1 MSGSSLKNNIELKYQ
16 ISLAKDLSWKEYK
29 MPDGFYIGPL
39 KIYFY
44 GIIIMLGVLA
54 AVAVSVKE
62 AKRRGLDSEIVWDMV
77 PWLLI
82 MGIIGAR
89 LWHVFTPSRSMG
101 VGPEYYFSHP
111 LEILNTRQGGL
122 GIPGAVIGG
131 VIALLIYTKRKK
143 LSFLTWV
150 DIIAPGLAL
159 AQSIGRWGNFFNQE
173 LYGPPT
179 TLPWAI
185 YIDPAHRL
193 PGYENFSFFHP
204 MFLYE
209 SLWSLFNFFFL
220 LYMGRKYESKLKP
233 GDIFWIYLIVYPV
246 GRFFLEFIRL
256 DPSLVDGINA
266 NQITMIIAAS
276 FGILMLI
283 LNRVRKPKP
292 EEDEKIIPT

>member
-1 MSGSSLKNNIELKYQ
+1 
-16 ISLAKDLSWKEYK
+16 
-29 MPDGFYIGPL
+29 MPDGFNIGPL

-44 GIIIMLGVLA
+44 GIIIMVGVLA
-54 AVAVSVKE
+54 AVAIAVRE

-89 LWHVFTPSRSMG
+89 LWHVFTPSKSMG

-131 VIALLIYTKRKK
+131 VIALIFYTRRKK
-143 LSFLTWV
+143 LSFLEWA

-159 AQSIGRWGNFFNQE
+159 AQAIGRWGNFFNQE
-173 LYGPPT
+173 LYGPPS

-185 YIDPAHRL
+185 FIDKAHRL
-193 PGYENFSFFHP
+193 PGYEDFSTFHP

-209 SLWSLFNFFFL
+209 SLWSIFNFFLLLFL
-220 LYMGRKYESKLKP
+220 GRTYESKSKP
-233 GDIFWIYLIVYPV
+233 GDLFWVYLIVYSV
-246 GRFFLEFIRL
+246 GRFMLEFIRL
-256 DPSLVDGINA
+256 DPSLVGGINA
-266 NQITMIIAAS
+266 NQITMAVVEV
-276 FGILMLI
+276 FGIAMLFF
-283 LNRVRKPKP
+283 NHVRKTKP
-292 EEDEKIIPT
+292 ADEEKIIPS

>member
-1 MSGSSLKNNIELKYQ
+1 MELLLCWGFWQPLQ
-16 ISLAKDLSWKEYK
+16 ISVR
-29 MPDGFYIGPL
+29 G
-39 KIYFY
+39 
-44 GIIIMLGVLA
+44 
-54 AVAVSVKE
+54 

-159 AQSIGRWGNFFNQE
+159 GAGN
-173 LYGPPT
+173 
-179 TLPWAI
+179 W
-185 YIDPAHRL
+185 
-193 PGYENFSFFHP
+193 
-204 MFLYE
+204 
-209 SLWSLFNFFFL
+209 
-220 LYMGRKYESKLKP
+220 
-233 GDIFWIYLIVYPV
+233 PV
-246 GRFFLEFIRL
+246 G
-256 DPSLVDGINA
+256 
-266 NQITMIIAAS
+266 
-276 FGILMLI
+276 
-283 LNRVRKPKP
+283 
-292 EEDEKIIPT
+292 